1 MIDGVSS
8 KLSYMKPTLK
18 KPEKLDVATSSA
30 PAGEQAK
37 VELASTSSAG
47 SSNAAPIDRAKI
59 AAIRNAIRNNAYPI
73 DFQKLADRMIEAD
86 LVNGSD
92 RQN

>member
-30 PAGEQAK
+30 PAG
-37 VELASTSSAG
+37 
-47 SSNAAPIDRAKI
+47 
-59 AAIRNAIRNNAYPI
+59 
-73 DFQKLADRMIEAD
+73 
-86 LVNGSD
+86 
-92 RQN
+92 